1 VRVHKDG
8 YIQARDCE
16 IALPPARIRRALSVG
31 MTRAT
36 GIERE
41 VEDYLGVE
49 IEGALRFR
57 VIQTQTES
65 FVRIES
71 DWVRPSRS

>member
-1 VRVHKDG
+1 
-8 YIQARDCE
+8 
-16 IALPPARIRRALSVG
+16 